1 MKRKVAIAGFGAI
14 GKVLA
19 RRLTDGS
26 MPDISERFELTLI
39 GARDARKTAAEVEAV
54 LGRAVPV
61 VTSIELAGKADILL
75 ECVPT
80 AAFRSVVEPA
90 LAAGMTVIT
99 VSGAALLDNMDL
111 REVAAKGGGQMIL
124 ATGAIAGLDALRAA
138 SLGTIHSVKMVTRK
152 PPKSLA
158 TAKQVVEDGRDLYKL
173 TAPELLFKGTAREG
187 ARRFPA
193 NVNVAA
199 AIALASAGPDRTE
212 LEIWTD
218 PSVERNTHRV
228 IVEADTA
235 RIEVA
240 IANVPSEENPGT
252 GKITALSMLAALE
265 RLGSPLVFGT

>member
-14 GKVLA
+14 GKELA

-26 MPDISERFELTLI
+26 MPAFELAVI
-39 GARDARKTAAEVEAV
+39 GARDPARTKADVAMVLDHPVEVVPSTA
-54 LGRAVPV
+54 
-61 VTSIELAGKADILL
+61 LAGKASILL

-80 AAFRSVVEPA
+80 AAFRGVVEPA
-90 LAAGMTVIT
+90 LAAGMTVVT

-111 REVAAKGGGQMIL
+111 EQVAAKGGGQLIL
-124 ATGAIAGLDALRAA
+124 ATGAIVGLDAIRAA
-138 SLGTIHSVKMVTRK
+138 RFGHIESVKMVTRK

-158 TAKQVVEDGRDLYKL
+158 TAKQVVEDGKDLFKL

-199 AIALASAGPDRTE
+199 AIALAGAGPDRTE

-218 PSVERNTHRV
+218 PAVERNTHRV
-228 IVEADTA
+228 VVEADTA

-240 IANVPSEENPGT
+240 IANVPSENPGT
-252 GKITALSMLAALE
+252 GRITALSMLAALD
-265 RLGSPLVFGT
+265 RLAAPMVFGT

>member
-1 MKRKVAIAGFGAI
+1 MTKKVAIAGFGAI

-26 MPDISERFELTLI
+26 MPDFELVAI
-39 GARDARKTAAEVEAV
+39 GARDPAKTRAEAEKV
-54 LGRAVPV
+54 LGRSVPV
-61 VTSIELAGKADILL
+61 MASTALADKADILL

-80 AAFRSVVEPA
+80 GAFRGVVEPV
-90 LAAGMTVIT
+90 LAAGKTVIT
-99 VSGAALLDNMDL
+99 VSGAALLEHMDL
-111 REVAAKGGGQMIL
+111 EAVARKGGGQLIL
-124 ATGAIAGLDALRAA
+124 ATGAIVGLDAIRAA
-138 SLGTIHSVKMVTRK
+138 RLGHIESVKMVTRK

-199 AIALASAGPDRTE
+199 AIALAGAGPDRTE

-218 PSVERNTHRV
+218 PAVERNTHRV

-240 IANVPSEENPGT
+240 IANVPSDENPGT
-252 GKITALSMLAALE
+252 GRITALSMLAALE
-265 RLGSPLVFGT
+265 RLASPMVFGT

>member
-14 GKVLA
+14 GKELA

-26 MPDISERFELTLI
+26 MPAFELAVI
-39 GARDARKTAAEVEAV
+39 GARDPARTKADVAKTLDHPVEV
-54 LGRAVPV
+54 VPSTALV
-61 VTSIELAGKADILL
+61 GKASILL

-80 AAFRSVVEPA
+80 AAFRDVVEPA

-111 REVAAKGGGQMIL
+111 EKVAAKGGGQLIL
-124 ATGAIAGLDALRAA
+124 ATGAIVGLDAIRAA
-138 SLGTIHSVKMVTRK
+138 RFGHIESVKMVTRK

-158 TAKQVVEDGRDLYKL
+158 TAKQVVEDGKDLFKL

-199 AIALASAGPDRTE
+199 AIALAGAGPDRTE

-218 PSVERNTHRV
+218 PAVERNTHRV
-228 IVEADTA
+228 VVEADTA

-240 IANVPSEENPGT
+240 IANVPSENPGT
-252 GKITALSMLAALE
+252 GRITALSMLAALD
-265 RLGSPLVFGT
+265 RLAAPMVFGT

>member
-1 MKRKVAIAGFGAI
+1 MRKVAIAGFGAI

-26 MPDISERFELTLI
+26 MPDFELAVI
-39 GARDARKTAAEVEAV
+39 GARDPARTRAEVEKT
-54 LGRAVPV
+54 LKRPIPV
-61 VTSIELAGKADILL
+61 VLSTDLAGKADVLL

-90 LAAGMTVIT
+90 LRSGMTVIT
-99 VSGAALLDNMDL
+99 VSGAALLEQM
-111 REVAAKGGGQMIL
+111 EVVEAARQGGSQLIL
-124 ATGAIAGLDALRAA
+124 ATGAIVGLDALRAA
-138 SLGTIHSVKMVTRK
+138 RLGKIESVKMVTRK

-158 TAKQVVEDGRDLYKL
+158 TAKQVVEDGKDLFKL

-218 PSVERNTHRV
+218 PAVERNTHRV

-240 IANVPSEENPGT
+240 IANVPSDENPGT
-252 GKITALSMLAALE
+252 GRITALSMLAALE
-265 RLGSPLVFGT
+265 RLASPLVVGT

>member
-1 MKRKVAIAGFGAI
+1 MTKRVAIAGFGAI
-14 GKVLA
+14 GKELA

-26 MPDISERFELTLI
+26 MPGFTLAVI
-39 GARDARKTAAEVEAV
+39 GARDAAKTAREAEAV
-54 LGRAVPV
+54 LGRGVPV
-61 VTSIELAGKADILL
+61 VPSTELAGKADILL

-80 AAFRSVVEPA
+80 ASFRSVVEPA

-111 REVAAKGGGQMIL
+111 EAVAAKGGGQMVL
-124 ATGAIAGLDALRAA
+124 ATGAIVGLDALRAA
-138 SLGTIHSVKMVTRK
+138 GFGKIHSVKMVTRK
-152 PPKSLA
+152 PPRSLA
-158 TAKQVVEDGRDLYKL
+158 TAKQVVEDGRDLMKV

-218 PSVERNTHRV
+218 PAVERNTHRV
-228 IVEADTA
+228 VVEADTA

-240 IANVPSEENPGT
+240 IENVPSENPGT
-252 GKITALSMLAALE
+252 GKITALSMLAALQ
-265 RLGSPLVFGT
+265 RVSSPFVFGS

>member
-1 MKRKVAIAGFGAI
+1 MPRTVAIAGFGAI

-26 MPDISERFELTLI
+26 MPDFELAVI
-39 GARDARKTAAEVEAV
+39 GARDAAKTGAEAERV
-54 LGRAVPV
+54 LKRPVPV
-61 VTSIELAGKADILL
+61 VESTKLAGKADILL

-80 AAFRSVVEPA
+80 GAFRGVVEPA

-99 VSGAALLDNMDL
+99 VSGAALLEHMDL
-111 REVAAKGGGQMIL
+111 EQVARKGGGQLIL
-124 ATGAIAGLDALRAA
+124 ATGAIVGLDAIRAA
-138 SLGTIHSVKMVTRK
+138 RLGRIESVKMVTRK

-158 TAKQVVEDGRDLYKL
+158 TAKQVVEDGKDLFKL

-199 AIALASAGPDRTE
+199 AIALAGAGPDRTE

-218 PSVERNTHRV
+218 PAVERNTHRV
-228 IVEADTA
+228 VVEADTA

-240 IANVPSEENPGT
+240 IANVPSDENPGT
-252 GKITALSMLAALE
+252 GRITALSMLAALE
-265 RLGSPLVFGT
+265 RLASPIVYGT

>member
-1 MKRKVAIAGFGAI
+1 MTKKVAIAGFGAI

-26 MPDISERFELTLI
+26 MPAFELAVI
-39 GARDARKTAAEVEAV
+39 GARDAAKTRADAEKI
-54 LGRAVPV
+54 LKRAVPV
-61 VTSIELAGKADILL
+61 VASTDLAGKADILL

-80 AAFRSVVEPA
+80 GAFRSVVEPA

-99 VSGAALLDNMDL
+99 VSGAALLEHMDL
-111 REVAAKGGGQMIL
+111 EDVARKGGGQLIL
-124 ATGAIAGLDALRAA
+124 ATGAIVGLDAIRAA
-138 SLGTIHSVKMVTRK
+138 RLGTIQSVKMVTRK

-158 TAKQVVEDGRDLYKL
+158 TAKQVVEDGKDLFKL
-173 TAPELLFKGTAREG
+173 TEPELLFKGTAREG

-199 AIALASAGPDRTE
+199 AIALAGAGPDRTE

-218 PSVERNTHRV
+218 PAVERNTHRV
-228 IVEADTA
+228 VVEADTA

-240 IANVPSEENPGT
+240 IANVPSDENPGT
-252 GKITALSMLAALE
+252 GRITALSMLAALE
-265 RLGSPLVFGT
+265 RLAAPMVFGT

>member
-1 MKRKVAIAGFGAI
+1 MTKRVAIAGFGAI
-14 GKVLA
+14 GKVLG

-26 MPDISERFELTLI
+26 MPAVSDHFELVVI
-39 GARDARKTAAEVEAV
+39 GARDVARTRAAVAAT
-54 LGRAVPV
+54 LTRMVPV
-61 VTSIELAGKADILL
+61 VASTELAGKADILL

-80 AAFRSVVEPA
+80 PAFRSVVEPA

-99 VSGAALLDNMDL
+99 VSGAALLEHMDL
-111 REVAAKGGGQMIL
+111 EAVARKGGGQLIL
-124 ATGAIAGLDALRAA
+124 ATGAIVGLDAIRAA
-138 SLGTIHSVKMVTRK
+138 RLGRIDSVTMVTRK
-152 PPKSLA
+152 PPRSLA
-158 TAKQVVEDGRDLYKL
+158 TAKQVVEDGRDLMAL

-199 AIALASAGPDRTE
+199 AIALAGIGADRTQ

-218 PSVERNTHRV
+218 PGVERNTHRV

-240 IANVPSEENPGT
+240 IANVPSDDNPGT
-252 GKITALSMLAALE
+252 GRITALSMLAALE
-265 RLGSPLVFGT
+265 RLASPLVIGS

>member
-1 MKRKVAIAGFGAI
+1 MTRRVAIAGFGTI

-19 RRLTDGS
+19 RRLTDGT
-26 MPDISERFELTLI
+26 MPAFELAAI
-39 GARDARKTAAEVEAV
+39 GARDPAKTRAEAEKLLQRPVAV
-54 LGRAVPV
+54 CAS
-61 VTSIELAGKADILL
+61 TELAGNADILL

-90 LAAGMTVIT
+90 LASGMTVIT
-99 VSGAALLDNMDL
+99 VSGAALLEHMDL
-111 REVAAKGGGQMIL
+111 EAVARKGGSQLIL
-124 ATGAIAGLDALRAA
+124 ATGAIVGLDAIRAA
-138 SLGTIHSVKMVTRK
+138 RIGRIDSVKMVTRK

-158 TAKQVVEDGRDLYKL
+158 TAKQVVEDGKDLYKL

-199 AIALASAGPDRTE
+199 AIALAGAGPDRTE

-218 PSVERNTHRV
+218 PAVERNTHRV
-228 IVEADTA
+228 VVEADTA

-240 IANVPSEENPGT
+240 IANVPSDENPGT
-252 GKITALSMLAALE
+252 GRITALSMLAALD
-265 RLGSPLVFGT
+265 RLASPFVFGT

>member
-1 MKRKVAIAGFGAI
+1 MTRKVAIAGFGAI

-26 MPDISERFELTLI
+26 MPNFELAAI
-39 GARDARKTAAEVEAV
+39 GARDPARTRAAVEAT
-54 LGRAVPV
+54 LLRGVPV
-61 VTSIELAGKADILL
+61 VASTDLAGKADILL

-90 LAAGMTVIT
+90 LASGMTVIT
-99 VSGAALLDNMDL
+99 VSGAALLDHMDL
-111 REVAAKGGGQMIL
+111 EQVARKGGGQLIL
-124 ATGAIAGLDALRAA
+124 ATGAIVGLDAIRAA
-138 SLGTIHSVKMVTRK
+138 GLGRIDSVKMITRK

-158 TAKQVVEDGRDLYKL
+158 TAKQVVEDGKDLFKL
-173 TAPELLFKGTAREG
+173 TEPELLFKGTAREG

-199 AIALASAGPDRTE
+199 AIALAGIGADGTE

-218 PSVERNTHRV
+218 PAVVRNTHRV
-228 IVEADTA
+228 VIEADTA

-240 IANVPSEENPGT
+240 IANVPSDDNPGT
-252 GKITALSMLAALE
+252 GRITALSMLAALE
-265 RLGSPLVFGT
+265 RLASPMVFGT